1 MKRSELELLSNDEL
15 WTLHV
20 EVSEALA
27 ARLIAEKSVLEER
40 LKLLGGQAHA
50 TKSGT
55 FERRPY
61 PAVLPKFRNPD
72 VPDETWAGRG
82 KQPRWVAQQLR
93 SGRRLEEFKI
103 R

>member
-15 WTLHV
+15 WALHV
-20 EVSEALA
+20 EISEALV

-40 LKLLGGQAHA
+40 LKLLGSQALA
-50 TKSGT
+50 TQYGT
-55 FERRPY
+55 SERRPY

-72 VPDETWAGRG
+72 DPTETWAGRG
-82 KQPRWVAQQLR
+82 RQPRWVAQQLR
-93 SGRRLEEFKI
+93 YGRRIEEFKI